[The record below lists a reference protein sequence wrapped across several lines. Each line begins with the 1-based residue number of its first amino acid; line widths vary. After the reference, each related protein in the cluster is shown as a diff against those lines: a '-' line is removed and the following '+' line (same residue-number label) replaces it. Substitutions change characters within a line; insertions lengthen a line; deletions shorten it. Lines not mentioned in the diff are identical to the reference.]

1 MTNVIFMELI
11 KIIAEIFMSK
21 FFTLINFPEVLV
33 MMSLQH
39 ISDLAFNNKI
49 NMSSRESLSIYYVH
63 CWMMLYFKKRI
74 DPRKK
79 VLMFVIVEV
88 LLKKLDITELLQ
100 KHMMSQLNPLN
111 VWQLDHNITV
121 VFFIFFVVEV
131 DVLLDLLV

>member
-1 MTNVIFMELI
+1 
-11 KIIAEIFMSK
+11 
-21 FFTLINFPEVLV
+21 
-33 MMSLQH
+33 
-39 ISDLAFNNKI
+39 
-49 NMSSRESLSIYYVH
+49 
-63 CWMMLYFKKRI
+63 MLYFKKRI

>member
-1 MTNVIFMELI
+1 MELI

-21 FFTLINFPEVLV
+21 FFTLIYFPEVLV
-33 MMSLQH
+33 LMSLQH

-49 NMSSRESLSIYYVH
+49 NMSSRESLSIYYVQ

-79 VLMFVIVEV
+79 VLMFVIFEV